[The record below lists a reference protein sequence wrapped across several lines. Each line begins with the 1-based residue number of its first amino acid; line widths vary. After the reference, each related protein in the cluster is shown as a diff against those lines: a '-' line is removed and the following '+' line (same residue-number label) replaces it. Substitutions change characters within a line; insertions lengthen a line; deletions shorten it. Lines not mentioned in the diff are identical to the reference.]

1 MKPRLLVTRAEPGAS
16 ETARRIEALGG
27 EAALAPM
34 LSIRNIP
41 ADADTA
47 HAQAVLFT
55 SANGVAAFAAA
66 SAARALPVLC
76 VGEATAAA
84 ARAAGF
90 ARVESADGD
99 AAALVDRARALF
111 APERGPLIHI
121 SGAAVA
127 GDVVGALQAAGFAA
141 ERRTFYAAD
150 PARRLPDA
158 VLARL
163 RATPPTLDA
172 VLLHSP
178 RGAAIFAALLNA
190 AAPDAAGAL
199 IACCLSENVARA
211 AARAAAWAQIVVAA
225 APREEALLRAAF
237 AQTAPD
243 T

>member
-90 ARVESADGD
+90 ARVE
-99 AAALVDRARALF
+99 
-111 APERGPLIHI
+111 
-121 SGAAVA
+121 
-127 GDVVGALQAAGFAA
+127 
-141 ERRTFYAAD
+141 
-150 PARRLPDA
+150 
-158 VLARL
+158 
-163 RATPPTLDA
+163 
-172 VLLHSP
+172 
-178 RGAAIFAALLNA
+178 
-190 AAPDAAGAL
+190 
-199 IACCLSENVARA
+199 
-211 AARAAAWAQIVVAA
+211 
-225 APREEALLRAAF
+225 
-237 AQTAPD
+237 
-243 T
+243 